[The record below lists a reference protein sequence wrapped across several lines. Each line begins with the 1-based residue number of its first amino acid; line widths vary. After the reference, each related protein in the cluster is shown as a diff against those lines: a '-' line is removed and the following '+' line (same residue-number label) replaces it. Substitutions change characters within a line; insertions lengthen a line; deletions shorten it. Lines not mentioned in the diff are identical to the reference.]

1 MRRIHLPVWLDS
13 AAKPRATAF
22 VVLFSLEGWCR
33 ATLLTIVPLE
43 AHRLMGDAQSVSV
56 LYFYVSIA
64 GLVSTLVIPMA
75 VHIVRRRWAFTF
87 GVMLMISA
95 VAAYW
100 SGSLWMF
107 MIGLTCQFVATAIFE
122 IVINLYVLDHVPK
135 TEISKFEPR
144 RLMFVAAPFTLGP
157 WLGVWLFEN
166 LDPAATYG
174 FVAACAFAMLVF
186 FWFLRVSDNP
196 AVNAPLKPPPN
207 PLKFLPRFF
216 GQPRLAV
223 AWGLAIGRTGWWLM
237 FFVYGPIYLTQSGY
251 SKDTSAL
258 IISLGVMP
266 LFLATVWGAI
276 GRKKGIRYLLTL
288 GYALTA
294 VLSIGIT
301 LAHGSPPLA
310 AAMVVLAAFAASI
323 IDGAGNAAF
332 LRAVHPHERSEMT
345 SVYVTFRQTAQLITP
360 GIFAV
365 VLSAYALPAVFVA
378 GGVGAAAMAML
389 ARFIPRRL

>member
-13 AAKPRATAF
+13 AAKPRAMAF
-22 VVLFSLEGWCR
+22 VVLFSLEAWCR

-64 GLVSTLVIPMA
+64 GLISTMVIPML

-87 GVMLMISA
+87 GVALMVSA

-100 SGSLWMF
+100 TGSLWMF
-107 MIGLTCQFVATAIFE
+107 MIGLACQFIATAIFE
-122 IVINLYVLDHVPK
+122 IVINLYVLDHVPS

-144 RLMFVAAPFTLGP
+144 RLVFVALPFTLGP

-166 LDPAATYG
+166 VDPAVTYG
-174 FVAACAFAMLVF
+174 FVAMCALAMLTF

-196 AVNAPLKPPPN
+196 AVTAPLKRPPN
-207 PLKFLPRFF
+207 PFSYLPRFF
-216 GQPRLAV
+216 SQPRLVV
-223 AWGLAIGRTGWWLM
+223 AWGLAIGRTGWWVM
-237 FFVYGPIYLTQSGY
+237 FFVYGPIFLTQSGF
-251 SKDTSAL
+251 SKDMSAL

-266 LFLATVWGAI
+266 LFLAAVWGML

-288 GYALTA
+288 GYGLTA
-294 VLSIGIT
+294 VLSIGI
-301 LAHGSPPLA
+301 AVAQGSPMIA
-310 AAMVVLAAFAASI
+310 AAMVIIAAFAASI
-323 IDGAGNAAF
+323 IDGAGNTPF

-360 GIFAV
+360 GVFAV
-365 VLSAYALPAVFVA
+365 VLSSFALPAVFVA
-378 GGVGAAAMAML
+378 GGIGAGAMAVL
-389 ARFIPRRL
+389 SRYIPKRL